1 MFKKCGVLW
10 VRIPPERG
18 TCSSFLFGKVAAFGV
33 LRYYALFVLPCL
45 LLSFF
50 ILISHSHLSLKH
62 VLLCSTDTE
71 ARSAMIGVDLL
82 TRDDRG
88 LFALEK
94 DSTTLSRFLNRI
106 LGLPVRLQNQ
116 LFAYFTD
123 TLAALIKQAKRAGS
137 WDGGIRG
144 RGWEKVCR

>member
-1 MFKKCGVLW
+1 MECYGFESHPSEAAHFCLVKC
-10 VRIPPERG
+10 
-18 TCSSFLFGKVAAFGV
+18 CFLV
-33 LRYYALFVLPCL
+33 CCIT
-45 LLSFF
+45 LLSLFASFF
-50 ILISHSHLSLKH
+50 LPSHLSLKH

>member
-1 MFKKCGVLW
+1 M
-10 VRIPPERG
+10 
-18 TCSSFLFGKVAAFGV
+18 
-33 LRYYALFVLPCL
+33 L
-45 LLSFF
+45 LY
-50 ILISHSHLSLKH
+50 
-62 VLLCSTDTE
+62 STDTE

-123 TLAALIKQAKRAGS
+123 TLAALIKQAKRSGS

-144 RGWEKVCR
+144 RGWEKVHVCR